1 MNSGRVFN
9 SQTVHPS
16 TLNFVIFPEE
26 FSTFGHFRSSI
37 MRNMSNIFIGA
48 AGLTAAVT
56 IALPAAAQQPYPYP
70 NQNSGVV
77 GAIINSVTG
86 GGYGQYP
93 QGNYGYGQVNE
104 RAAVSM
110 CAAAAEQRIGA
121 GYRGQPGY
129 GTNNGYANNGY
140 QQGYSNGYN
149 NQGARVLGI
158 TNVERRR
165 NGGLKVSGVASS
177 GRAFGYGNPGY
188 GNQGYNN
195 QGYNYG
201 NHGQRAYGANQ
212 SADLRFTCRVSIRG
226 QVSDV
231 NISRNQVSY
240 RGR

>member
-1 MNSGRVFN
+1 MTTISK
-9 SQTVHPS
+9 
-16 TLNFVIFPEE
+16 IFL
-26 FSTFGHFRSSI
+26 
-37 MRNMSNIFIGA
+37 GA

-56 IALPAAAQQPYPYP
+56 IALPAAAQQPYPYTNP
-70 NQNSGVV
+70 NGGVV
-77 GAIINSVTG
+77 GAIINSVMG
-86 GGYGQYP
+86 GGYGQYPQGNYGYGQYP

-129 GTNNGYANNGY
+129 GYNNGYANNGY
-140 QQGYSNGYN
+140 QQGYANGQN
-149 NQGARVLGI
+149 GQGARVLGI

-177 GRAFGYGNPGY
+177 GRGFGYD
-188 GNQGYNN
+188 NQGYNN

-201 NHGQRAYGANQ
+201 NNGQRAYAANQ
-212 SADLRFTCRVSIRG
+212 SADLRFTCRVSTRG

-240 RGR
+240 HGR

>member
-1 MNSGRVFN
+1 MTNKSK
-9 SQTVHPS
+9 
-16 TLNFVIFPEE
+16 
-26 FSTFGHFRSSI
+26 
-37 MRNMSNIFIGA
+37 IFIGA
-48 AGLTAAVT
+48 VGLVATVT

-121 GYRGQPGY
+121 SYRGQPGY
-129 GTNNGYANNGY
+129 GYANNGY
-140 QQGYSNGYN
+140 PQGYANGYN
-149 NQGARVLGI
+149 GQGARVLGI
-158 TNVERRR
+158 TNVERR
-165 NGGLKVSGVASS
+165 NHGVLKVSGVASS
-177 GRAFGYGNPGY
+177 GRGFGY
-188 GNQGYNN
+188 GNQGYSN

-201 NHGQRAYGANQ
+201 NNGQRAYAANQ
-212 SADLRFTCRVSIRG
+212 SADLRFTCKVSGRG

-231 NISRNQVSY
+231 NIMRNRAAN
-240 RGR
+240 RGL

>member
-1 MNSGRVFN
+1 M
-9 SQTVHPS
+9 T
-16 TLNFVIFPEE
+16 
-26 FSTFGHFRSSI
+26 
-37 MRNMSNIFIGA
+37 NMSKIFIGA
-48 AGLTAAVT
+48 AGLTAAGT
-56 IALPAAAQQPYPYP
+56 IALPAAAQQPYPYA

-121 GYRGQPGY
+121 GYGGQQGY
-129 GTNNGYANNGY
+129 GYNNGY
-140 QQGYSNGYN
+140 QQGYGNGHN
-149 NQGARVLGI
+149 GQGARVLGI

-177 GRAFGYGNPGY
+177 GRGYGY

-195 QGYNYG
+195 QGYSYG
-201 NHGQRAYGANQ
+201 NNGQRAYGANQ
-212 SADLRFTCRVSIRG
+212 TADLRFTCRVSTRG

-231 NISRNQVSY
+231 NITRNQVSY